1 MGAIELTA
9 LLWRE
14 REALEVVLERQ
25 HELADALRGSDR
37 RRIDAALAARE
48 GALGRLRPVVLSRD
62 IEIVALA
69 DEWVVLPGLT
79 LATLPR
85 YAPPGPWGEIFT
97 DHLRALSD
105 LATRAVERGR
115 EIDALLRSRGTAG
128 MGEGLR
134 LPVSP
139 EDYTE

>member
-14 REALEVVLERQ
+14 REALEAVLERQ
-25 HELADALRGSDR
+25 RELADALRGSDR
-37 RRIDAALAARE
+37 HRIDGALAARE
-48 GALGRLRPVVLSRD
+48 DALGRLRPVVLSRD

-69 DEWVVLPGLT
+69 DEWGVLSGLT
-79 LATLPR
+79 LAILPR

-97 DHLRALSD
+97 DHLRALTD

-115 EIDALLRSRGTAG
+115 EIDALLRSRGAP
-128 MGEGLR
+128 EGLR
-134 LPVSP
+134 LPVTL

>member
-14 REALEVVLERQ
+14 REALAAVLKRQ
-25 HELADALRGSDR
+25 QELADALRGSDP
-37 RRIDAALAARE
+37 RRIDDALLGRE
-48 GALGRLRPVVLSRD
+48 EALGGLRPVVLMRD

-69 DEWVVLPGLT
+69 DEWGAVTGLT

-85 YAPPGPWGEIFT
+85 FAPSGPWGGIFA
-97 DHLRALSD
+97 DHLRALRD
-105 LATRAVERGR
+105 LAARAVQDGR
-115 EIDALLRSRGTAG
+115 EIDALLASRGAP
-128 MGEGLR
+128 EALR